1 MVDSNTTTYADKR
14 NVATNNGAKIYGN
27 GRMAM
32 FQNVPSSTAQ
42 FYLSRVMP
50 GTPNRSLMLSL
61 FGTLLGAALGIALC
75 EGITAA
81 NIRAPE
87 IVRLMLLSDQWYLR
101 WQPGSV
107 VAGVLIV
114 TFCSM
119 LVSLIPSFLAARMKP
134 VTAMHYIG

>member
-1 MVDSNTTTYADKR
+1 VLTAVLLVIIAVGIMNTLWIAIRERTREVGTLRAIGMQR
-14 NVATNNGAKIYGN
+14 TRVL
-27 GRMAM
+27 AM
-32 FQNVPSSTAQ
+32 FMVEA
-42 FYLSRVMP
+42 
-50 GTPNRSLMLSL
+50 LMLSL

-107 VAGVLIV
+107 IAGVLIV
-114 TFCSM
+114 TLCSM

-134 VTAMHYIG
+134 VTAMHHIG